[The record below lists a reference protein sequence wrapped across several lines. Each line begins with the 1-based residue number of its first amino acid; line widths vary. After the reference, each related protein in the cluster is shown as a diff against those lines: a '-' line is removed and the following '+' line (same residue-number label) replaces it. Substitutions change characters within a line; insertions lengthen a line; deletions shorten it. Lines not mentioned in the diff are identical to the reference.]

1 MGLNTKI
8 NEEASGRGL
17 FFCALRCSVFSE
29 GRKNEM
35 AKFVR
40 FFVLEIFAKDLIK

>member
-40 FFVLEIFAKDLIK
+40 FFDIGDFCWELN